1 MNRKLQIANKTAD
14 NMKSKNDEGKDKN
27 GGLLNKINTILSN
40 GAKASSEDIN
50 NDQNLLKPIKIKHG
64 NKKMKDMYEEGE
76 ANCKHEDMSQTY
88 TSCDPKNHTSNV
100 HFYYDEKLNCG
111 KKS

>member
-1 MNRKLQIANKTAD
+1 
-14 NMKSKNDEGKDKN
+14 
-27 GGLLNKINTILSN
+27 
-40 GAKASSEDIN
+40 
-50 NDQNLLKPIKIKHG
+50 
-64 NKKMKDMYEEGE
+64 MKDMYEEGE

-100 HFYYDEKLNCG
+100 HFYYDDKLNCG